1 MTALVVNNDEDRR
14 ARDEY
19 RRARENGRLAL
30 VLVPMLIVTTILWVV
45 VHPEYPPGDW
55 RGDLVARALF
65 GLVAITFFVAFGVLA
80 VRRWRDAER
89 RRRGRP

>member
-1 MTALVVNNDEDRR
+1 MNDDEGKR

-30 VLVPMLIVTTILWVV
+30 VLVPLLIAVTIFWVV
-45 VHPEYPPGDW
+45 VHPGYPTGDW

-65 GLVAITFFVAFGVLA
+65 GLVAVALFLAFGVLA

-89 RRRGRP
+89 RRRRGPR